1 MKDKRKN
8 ISIVILLILSL
19 AGVFMVYQYSYA
31 KYLKTVN
38 GRVGVS
44 LARWQ
49 ILVNNEDISKK
60 TTLSNNIEAVLP
72 GNEYINSGIL
82 APGATGYFDLIIDPS
97 NVDVAFKYDISITN
111 NNAYSDIKVSGYE
124 INPGNNPNPI
134 NFQSGNTITN
144 IVPIGS
150 STFTIR
156 VYIEWYDES
165 DNDMNNSTDT
175 DLVLD
180 NVSLT
185 YTASI
190 TFTQIKESSSA

>member
-8 ISIVILLILSL
+8 ISIIILLILSL

>member
-1 MKDKRKN
+1 MNKNSKN
-8 ISIVILLILSL
+8 ISLIVLLVLAL
-19 AGVFMVYQYSYA
+19 AGVFTIYQYSYA

-44 LARWQ
+44 LASWK

-97 NVDVAFKYDISITN
+97 QVDVAFKYDITIAN
-111 NNAYSDIKVSGYE
+111 NNSYSDIKVYGYE
-124 INPGNNPNPI
+124 INPGANPNPT
-134 NFQSGNTITN
+134 NFQAGSTISN

-150 STFTIR
+150 STFTVR

-165 DNDMNNSTDT
+165 DNQMNNSRDT
-175 DLVLD
+175 DVVVN

-190 TFTQIKESSSA
+190 TFTQIKESSST

>member
-8 ISIVILLILSL
+8 ISIIILLILSL

-190 TFTQIKESSSA
+190 TFTQIKESSST

>member
-60 TTLSNNIEAVLP
+60 NTLSNNIEAVLP